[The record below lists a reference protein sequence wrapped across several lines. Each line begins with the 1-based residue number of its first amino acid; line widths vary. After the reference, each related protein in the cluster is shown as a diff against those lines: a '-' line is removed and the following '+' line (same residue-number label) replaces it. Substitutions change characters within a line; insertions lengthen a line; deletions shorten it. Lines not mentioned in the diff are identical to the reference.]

1 MTRARARLFL
11 TYASARMKYGS
22 REFTLPS
29 EFLEDIDT
37 RLVTVLSRHTSDSA
51 HGDLID

>member
-1 MTRARARLFL
+1 MTRARKLLFL
-11 TYASARMKYGS
+11 TYAAQRMKYGS

-37 RLVTVLSRHTSDSA
+37 RLMTVLSRDNSETM
-51 HGDLID
+51 HGGLLD